1 MDQKIE
7 SCYTCR
13 NRRIQCDQSGIPCAK
28 CQKSGLECHEKRPVR
43 WVQGVAI
50 RGKMMGRTFSSNAD
64 NVNKKSALIKSSRSV
79 VNPVHSGGLN
89 FDNFTLDIIPNLSST
104 LQDPSVLHLDRI
116 SRYYVDYYN
125 ERICK
130 LFIVYDSDKN
140 PFRSLIP
147 LGLKDP
153 ALLKALLA
161 LAARHHV
168 NAGQSFDQAE
178 TPTEPRLVNAHWDAL
193 SFKHQAIEALSHSL
207 HDNTDYKQDTI
218 VASIFLLIFL
228 DLIESGSD
236 GWNFHLEGAKKLIA
250 STYLTPESHAGVN
263 QGPGETVQEIREFI
277 TKQIHLIETLGSAFT
292 RPRLLSQSSS
302 LGLPELQLQE
312 IIEQSFLG
320 CPEYLLTAI
329 RCLSVQRDSISAST
343 PHESATVDLAQS
355 DTKSLLELI
364 QSFDCYAWASGLQRS
379 QGSSPQDTANLCR
392 LSQAYKIGSLIYGGR
407 ILDALTGEETL
418 QDDQVL
424 ELLGVVDSLK
434 HDPALFKCILWP
446 IFVAGLE
453 CQHQNQRNF
462 LMDCLERFWTLT
474 SCLNAV
480 NAAKTLRDHW
490 QQNSPTARSQWIFNI
505 GNLGRDWLWI

>member
-7 SCYTCR
+7 PCYTCR
-13 NRRIQCDQSGIPCAK
+13 NRRIQCDQSGMPCAK
-28 CQKSGLECHEKRPVR
+28 CQKSGLECNEKRPVR

-64 NVNKKSALIKSSRSV
+64 NVNKKSALIKSRRSV
-79 VNPVHSGGLN
+79 VNPVRPGSLN
-89 FDNFTLDIIPNLSST
+89 FNNFTLDSLPNLSFT

-140 PFRSLIP
+140 PFRSLIS

-168 NAGQSFDQAE
+168 NAGQCFDQAE
-178 TPTEPRLVNAHWDAL
+178 TPTEPRLVNAHRDAL
-193 SFKHQAIEALSHSL
+193 SFKHQAIEALSLSL
-207 HDNTDYKQDTI
+207 RDNKDLKQDTT

-302 LGLPELQLQE
+302 LGLPELQHQE
-312 IIEQSFLG
+312 IIEKSFLG
-320 CPEYLLTAI
+320 CPESLLTAI

-343 PHESATVDLAQS
+343 PLDSAAVGLDQS
-355 DTKSLLELI
+355 DTTSLLKLI
-364 QSFDCYAWASGLQRS
+364 QNFNCYAWASGLQRS
-379 QGSSPQDTANLCR
+379 RGSSPQDIANLCR
-392 LSQAYKIGSLIYGGR
+392 LSQAYKIGCLIYGGR
-407 ILDALTGEETL
+407 ILDALTGAESL

-434 HDPALFKCILWP
+434 DDPALFKCILWP

-453 CQHQNQRNF
+453 CQLQNQRDF
-462 LMDCLERFWTLT
+462 LMNCLERFWTLT

-480 NAAKTLRDHW
+480 NAAKTLQDHW
-490 QQNSPTARSQWIFNI
+490 RQSSPTARSQWIFNI